1 MRACHVFHMITW
13 FPPVTHL
20 LCRKQNKIGRTL
32 PFRMLPA
39 VQKKISLPT
48 LAYISIAVVS

>member
-1 MRACHVFHMITW
+1 MSACHVFHMITW

-20 LCRKQNKIGRTL
+20 LCRKQNKIGETL

-39 VQKKISLPT
+39 VQKKSSLPK